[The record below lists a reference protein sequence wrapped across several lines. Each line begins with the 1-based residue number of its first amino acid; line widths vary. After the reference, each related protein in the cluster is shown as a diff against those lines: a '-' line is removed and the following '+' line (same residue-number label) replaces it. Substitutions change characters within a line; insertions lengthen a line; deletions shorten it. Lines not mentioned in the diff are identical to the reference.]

1 MTNKLKIFYIL
12 IIVLISPLA
21 VCQQAAKNGIQTGTW
36 SNDGQVFTNEWAN
49 LRVTLP
55 EGYRSLS
62 PEEIQKVVGFGEE
75 IIINT
80 SGLNKQSYDLS
91 KKRTVY
97 DFIITSETGLPSF
110 MLLYEN
116 IEIQSILSNL
126 DEKGYL
132 DEVKKNLEK
141 IEIVKYT
148 SIGTSTKKL
157 AGDDWLVGSFSVN
170 DRKIYQDYYLKKVD
184 KAMIAFVVTYT
195 DKKIADRFIATISKV
210 K

>member
-1 MTNKLKIFYIL
+1 MTNKLKIFYTL
-12 IIVLISPLA
+12 IIVLISQLA
-21 VCQQAAKNGIQTGTW
+21 GCQQTANNSIQTGTW

-75 IIINT
+75 IIVNT
-80 SGLNKQSYDLS
+80 GGLSKQSYDLS

-97 DFIITSETGLPSF
+97 DFIITSEIGLPSF

-132 DEVKKNLEK
+132 NEVKKNLEK
-141 IEIVKYT
+141 IEIVKYI

-157 AGDDWLVGSFSVN
+157 AGDDWLVGSFSVKDSN
-170 DRKIYQDYYLKKVD
+170 IYQDYYLKKVD
-184 KAMIAFVVTYT
+184 KTMIAFIVTYT
-195 DKKIADRFIATISKV
+195 DKKIADKFIATIKKV